1 MSVHQEGEKNGRTGS
16 ERSFATAVLLTD
28 LAFVESRILRAVA
41 VILLSVL
48 STGLAIALG
57 GFLIWLAW
65 LIAILV
71 ACGYGVFEAVRA
83 KGKLDDLSKLRADLK
98 REVEMHLAQVEVA
111 AEGNG
116 PSLGIE
122 DGIRAEALSEVEAS
136 RSLLRLAEATRFG
149 ETR

>member
-1 MSVHQEGEKNGRTGS
+1 MSVHQEGEKNGSTGS

-41 VILLSVL
+41 VILLSLL

-57 GFLIWLAW
+57 GFLLWLAW
-65 LIAILV
+65 LIAMSV

-83 KGKLDDLSKLRADLK
+83 KGKFDDLSKLRADLK
-98 REVEMHLAQVEVA
+98 KEMEMHLAQIEVA
-111 AEGNG
+111 AEGHG
-116 PSLGIE
+116 PSVEIE
-122 DGIRAEALSEVEAS
+122 DEIRAEALSEVEAS
-136 RSLLRLAEATRFG
+136 RSLLRLAEATQFG